1 MDKNKKM
8 IIGILTVAIVLVVAF
23 IVYITCFDSHIE
35 FSSKF
40 KNGITVEYGKKFE
53 PPKIKAYVRGRLIN
67 RKGKE
72 IKCTI
77 DSNVDATKIGSYEI
91 KVIAQYGKKTAT
103 QTIKVEVRDKKAPE
117 IALNGDAEMTVE
129 AGSEFSDPGYTATDN
144 YDGDLTDKVSV
155 TGDVDTSKPG
165 DYEIKY
171 SVADSSKNEIE
182 VKRTVHVTDTTAPQ
196 IKLSGDDFMSVKKGD
211 KYKDP
216 GYTATDNCDG
226 DITDSVKVSGDK
238 VDKDKAG
245 KYTVT
250 YEVSDSSGNKATAT
264 RVVSVYDPVATA
276 DTVNPGNKII
286 YLTFDDGP
294 GKYTQGLLDVL
305 DKYNVKVTFFVTN
318 THPDYQN
325 LIAEEASRGHTV
337 AIHSASHD
345 YSRIYQSVDA
355 YFDDLNEMNNI
366 ILAQTGKYADIIRFP
381 GGSSNTVS
389 RSYCEGIMSQLVC
402 AVEAKGFRY
411 CDWNV
416 SSGDAGSANTASQ
429 VICNVIDGIKGR
441 NISIVLQHDIK
452 KFSVDA
458 VEEIIQW
465 GLSEGYTFLPIT
477 STTPMSHH
485 GINN

>member
-1 MDKNKKM
+1 MKKAIMKYLLIGSVCVLFAVLGMVTYKKSQENKIVFTISDKICVPYGDNIDIANMQVIKNQHLHEKKNK
-8 IIGILTVAIVLVVAF
+8 T
-23 IVYITCFDSHIE
+23 H
-35 FSSKF
+35 
-40 KNGITVEYGKKFE
+40 ITVEGDVNTR
-53 PPKIKAYVRGRLIN
+53 KIGDYDIDVIV
-67 RKGKE
+67 RKGNK
-72 IKCTI
+72 KA
-77 DSNVDATKIGSYEI
+77 SKKI
-91 KVIAQYGKKTAT
+91 V
-103 QTIKVEVRDKKAPE
+103 VEVADKEAPVIE
-117 IALNGDAEMTVE
+117 LSGDIEMTIE
-129 AGSEFSDPGYTATDN
+129 AGTQFEEPGFSADDN
-144 YDGDLTDKVSV
+144 YDGDLTEKVKKNNDIDTCTKQDV
-155 TGDVDTSKPG
+155 TIT
-165 DYEIKY
+165 Y
-171 SVADSSKNEIE
+171 SVKDSSGNEA
-182 VKRTVHVTDTTAPQ
+182 VANRTVHIVDTTPPQ
-196 IKLSGDDFMSVKKGD
+196 ITLTQGSTCYVKCGTE
-211 KYKDP
+211 YMEA
-216 GYTATDNCDG
+216 GYYAEDICDG
-226 DITDSVKVSGDK
+226 DITDKVQVTGD
-238 VDKDKAG
+238 VNTRECG
-245 KYTVT
+245 SYTVS
-250 YEVSDSSGNKATAT
+250 YKVSDSSGNTAEAVRT
-264 RVVSVYDPVATA
+264 VRVYKPMTDNV
-276 DTVNPGNKII
+276 VNPGNKVV

-294 GKYTQGLLDVL
+294 GPYTQELLDVL
-305 DKYNVKVTFFVTN
+305 DRYNVKATFFVTN
-318 THPDYQN
+318 GKPDYQN

-366 ILAQTGKYADIIRFP
+366 IFTQTGKYADIIRFP

-429 VICNVIDGIKGR
+429 VICNVINGIKGR

>member
-1 MDKNKKM
+1 MKKAIMKYLLIGSVCVLFAVLGMVTYKKSQENKIVFTISDKICVPYGDNIDISNMQVIKNQHLHEKKNK
-8 IIGILTVAIVLVVAF
+8 T
-23 IVYITCFDSHIE
+23 H
-35 FSSKF
+35 
-40 KNGITVEYGKKFE
+40 ITVEGDVNTR
-53 PPKIKAYVRGRLIN
+53 KIGDYDIDVIV
-67 RKGKE
+67 RKGNK
-72 IKCTI
+72 KA
-77 DSNVDATKIGSYEI
+77 SKKI
-91 KVIAQYGKKTAT
+91 V
-103 QTIKVEVRDKKAPE
+103 VEVADKEAPVIE
-117 IALNGDAEMTVE
+117 LSGDIEMTIE
-129 AGSEFSDPGYTATDN
+129 AGTQFEEPGFSADDN
-144 YDGDLTDKVSV
+144 YDGDLTEKVEKNNDIDTCTKQDV
-155 TGDVDTSKPG
+155 TIT
-165 DYEIKY
+165 Y
-171 SVADSSKNEIE
+171 SVKDSSGNEA
-182 VKRTVHVTDTTAPQ
+182 VANRTVHIVDTTPPQ
-196 IKLSGDDFMSVKKGD
+196 ITLTQGSTCYVKCGTE
-211 KYKDP
+211 YMEA
-216 GYTATDNCDG
+216 GYYAEDICDG
-226 DITDSVKVSGDK
+226 DITDKVQVTGD
-238 VDKDKAG
+238 VNTRECG
-245 KYTVT
+245 SYTVS
-250 YEVSDSSGNKATAT
+250 YKVSDSSGNTAEAVRT
-264 RVVSVYDPVATA
+264 VRVYKPMTDNV
-276 DTVNPGNKII
+276 VNPGDKVV

-294 GKYTQGLLDVL
+294 GPYTQELLDVL
-305 DKYNVKVTFFVTN
+305 DRYNVKATFFVTN
-318 THPDYQN
+318 GKPDYQN

-366 ILAQTGKYADIIRFP
+366 ILAQTGKYADIVRFP

-429 VICNVIDGIKGR
+429 VICNVINGIKGR

>member
-1 MDKNKKM
+1 MLFRS
-8 IIGILTVAIVLVVAF
+8 I
-23 IVYITCFDSHIE
+23 
-35 FSSKF
+35 
-40 KNGITVEYGKKFE
+40 
-53 PPKIKAYVRGRLIN
+53 
-67 RKGKE
+67 
-72 IKCTI
+72 
-77 DSNVDATKIGSYEI
+77 
-91 KVIAQYGKKTAT
+91 
-103 QTIKVEVRDKKAPE
+103 
-117 IALNGDAEMTVE
+117 
-129 AGSEFSDPGYTATDN
+129 
-144 YDGDLTDKVSV
+144 
-155 TGDVDTSKPG
+155 
-165 DYEIKY
+165 
-171 SVADSSKNEIE
+171 
-182 VKRTVHVTDTTAPQ
+182 
-196 IKLSGDDFMSVKKGD
+196 
-211 KYKDP
+211 
-216 GYTATDNCDG
+216 CDG
-226 DITDSVKVSGDK
+226 DITDKVQVTGD
-238 VDKDKAG
+238 VNTSECG
-245 KYTVT
+245 SYTVS
-250 YEVSDSSGNKATAT
+250 YKVSDSSGNTAEAERT
-264 RVVSVYDPVATA
+264 VRVYKPMTDNV
-276 DTVNPGNKII
+276 VNPGNKVV

-294 GKYTQGLLDVL
+294 GPYTQELLDVL
-305 DKYNVKVTFFVTN
+305 DRYNVKATFFVTN
-318 THPDYQN
+318 GKPDYQN

-366 ILAQTGKYADIIRFP
+366 ILTQTGKYADIIRFP

-429 VICNVIDGIKGR
+429 VICNVINGIKGR

>member
-1 MDKNKKM
+1 MKKAIMKYLLIGSVCVLFAVLGMVTYKKSQENKIVFTISDKICVPYGDNIDISNMQVIKNQHLHEKKNK
-8 IIGILTVAIVLVVAF
+8 T
-23 IVYITCFDSHIE
+23 H
-35 FSSKF
+35 
-40 KNGITVEYGKKFE
+40 ITVEGDVNTR
-53 PPKIKAYVRGRLIN
+53 KIGDYDIDVIV
-67 RKGKE
+67 RKGNK
-72 IKCTI
+72 KA
-77 DSNVDATKIGSYEI
+77 SKKI
-91 KVIAQYGKKTAT
+91 V
-103 QTIKVEVRDKKAPE
+103 VEVADKEAPVIE
-117 IALNGDAEMTVE
+117 LSGDIEMTIE
-129 AGSEFSDPGYTATDN
+129 AGTQFEEPGFSADDN
-144 YDGDLTDKVSV
+144 YDGDLTEKVKKNNDIDTCTKQDV
-155 TGDVDTSKPG
+155 TIT
-165 DYEIKY
+165 Y
-171 SVADSSKNEIE
+171 SVKDSSGNEA
-182 VKRTVHVTDTTAPQ
+182 VANRTVHIVDTTPPQ
-196 IKLSGDDFMSVKKGD
+196 ITLTQGSTCYVKCGTE
-211 KYKDP
+211 YMEA
-216 GYTATDNCDG
+216 GYYAEDICDG
-226 DITDSVKVSGDK
+226 DITDKVQVTGDVNTRECGSYTVSYKVSH
-238 VDKDKAG
+238 
-245 KYTVT
+245 
-250 YEVSDSSGNKATAT
+250 SSGNTAEAVRT
-264 RVVSVYDPVATA
+264 VRVYKPMTDNV
-276 DTVNPGNKII
+276 VNPGNKVV

-294 GKYTQGLLDVL
+294 GPYTQELLDVL
-305 DKYNVKVTFFVTN
+305 DRYNVKATFFVTN
-318 THPDYQN
+318 GKPDYQN

-366 ILAQTGKYADIIRFP
+366 IFTQTGKYADIIRFP

-429 VICNVIDGIKGR
+429 VICNVINGIKGR

>member
-1 MDKNKKM
+1 MKKAIMKYLLIGSVCVLFAVLGMVTYKKSQEYKIVFTISDKICVPYGDNIDISNMQVIKNQHLHEKKNK
-8 IIGILTVAIVLVVAF
+8 T
-23 IVYITCFDSHIE
+23 H
-35 FSSKF
+35 
-40 KNGITVEYGKKFE
+40 ITVEGDVNTR
-53 PPKIKAYVRGRLIN
+53 KIGDYDIDVIV
-67 RKGKE
+67 RKGNK
-72 IKCTI
+72 KA
-77 DSNVDATKIGSYEI
+77 SKKI
-91 KVIAQYGKKTAT
+91 V
-103 QTIKVEVRDKKAPE
+103 VEVADKEAPVIE
-117 IALNGDAEMTVE
+117 LSGDIEMTIE
-129 AGSEFSDPGYTATDN
+129 AGTQFEEPGFSADDN
-144 YDGDLTDKVSV
+144 YDGDLTEKVEKNNDIDTCTKQDV
-155 TGDVDTSKPG
+155 TIT
-165 DYEIKY
+165 Y
-171 SVADSSKNEIE
+171 SVKDSSGNEA
-182 VKRTVHVTDTTAPQ
+182 VANRTVHIVDTTPPQ
-196 IKLSGDDFMSVKKGD
+196 ITLTQGSTCYVKCGTE
-211 KYKDP
+211 YMEA
-216 GYTATDNCDG
+216 GYYAEDICDG
-226 DITDSVKVSGDK
+226 DITDKVQVTGD
-238 VDKDKAG
+238 VNTRECG
-245 KYTVT
+245 SYTVS
-250 YEVSDSSGNKATAT
+250 YKVSDSSGNTAEAVRT
-264 RVVSVYDPVATA
+264 VRVYKPMTDNV
-276 DTVNPGNKII
+276 VNPGNKVV

-294 GKYTQGLLDVL
+294 GPYTQELLDVL
-305 DKYNVKVTFFVTN
+305 DRYNVKATFFVTN
-318 THPDYQN
+318 GKPDYQN

-366 ILAQTGKYADIIRFP
+366 IFTQTGKYADIIRFP

-429 VICNVIDGIKGR
+429 VICNVINGIKGR

>member
-1 MDKNKKM
+1 MKYLLIGSVCVLFAVLGMVTYKKSQENKIVFTISDKICVPYGDNIDISNMQVIKNQHLHEKKNK
-8 IIGILTVAIVLVVAF
+8 T
-23 IVYITCFDSHIE
+23 H
-35 FSSKF
+35 
-40 KNGITVEYGKKFE
+40 ITVEGDVNTR
-53 PPKIKAYVRGRLIN
+53 KIGDYDIDVIV
-67 RKGKE
+67 RKGNK
-72 IKCTI
+72 KA
-77 DSNVDATKIGSYEI
+77 SKKI
-91 KVIAQYGKKTAT
+91 V
-103 QTIKVEVRDKKAPE
+103 VEVADKEAPVIE
-117 IALNGDAEMTVE
+117 LSGDIEMTIE
-129 AGSEFSDPGYTATDN
+129 AGTQFEEPGFSADDN
-144 YDGDLTDKVSV
+144 YDGDLTEKVEKNNDIDTCTKQDV
-155 TGDVDTSKPG
+155 TIT
-165 DYEIKY
+165 Y
-171 SVADSSKNEIE
+171 SVKDSSGNEA
-182 VKRTVHVTDTTAPQ
+182 VANRTVHIVDTTPPQ
-196 IKLSGDDFMSVKKGD
+196 ITLTQGSTCYVKCGTE
-211 KYKDP
+211 YMEA
-216 GYTATDNCDG
+216 GYYAEDICDG
-226 DITDSVKVSGDK
+226 DITDKVQVTGD
-238 VDKDKAG
+238 VNTRECG
-245 KYTVT
+245 SYTVS
-250 YEVSDSSGNKATAT
+250 YKVSDSSGNTAEAVRT
-264 RVVSVYDPVATA
+264 VRVYKPMTDNV
-276 DTVNPGNKII
+276 VNPGNKVV

-294 GKYTQGLLDVL
+294 GPYTQELLDVL
-305 DKYNVKVTFFVTN
+305 DRYNVKATFFVTN
-318 THPDYQN
+318 GKPDYQN

-366 ILAQTGKYADIIRFP
+366 IFTQTGKYADIIRFP

-416 SSGDAGSANTASQ
+416 SSGDAGLANTASQ
-429 VICNVIDGIKGR
+429 VICNVINGIKGR